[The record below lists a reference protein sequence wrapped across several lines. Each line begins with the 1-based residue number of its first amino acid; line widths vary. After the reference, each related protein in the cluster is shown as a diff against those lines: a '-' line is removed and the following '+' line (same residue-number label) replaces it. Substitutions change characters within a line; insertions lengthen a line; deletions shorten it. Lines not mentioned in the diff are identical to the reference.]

1 MYKDQADQFAE
12 DVREMM
18 KHFNLPYLEITIHNE
33 GDDDVRSPLKQISA
47 KTEAL
52 INALLGDVMFAG
64 MEEGSFLLNHFE
76 NQIED
81 LLSFSS
87 YLRLKHEKQK
97 LQGVV
102 KDQLKQYMN
111 NKKSEE
117 IPIPKVFAKAL
128 EEIMEKHKKPF
139 KPKRDSRGRTKE

>member
-12 DVREMM
+12 DIREMM

-76 NQIED
+76 NQVED

-139 KPKRDSRGRTKE
+139 KPKRDSKE